1 MSVFKGALS
10 KASVNSFNII
20 EVGTVMHACESELV
34 VKSII
39 KTHVPYFNGK
49 VFLAN
54 KQEIGSV
61 EEILG
66 PVNNYFFSVKL
77 NEGFNA
83 RTFTPNTML
92 HIDTRQQLPIT
103 NFFPKAIMEKKVSN
117 RGGFDP
123 KKKGIKK
130 PQPYVYEILFT

>member
-1 MSVFKGALS
+1 
-10 KASVNSFNII
+10 
-20 EVGTVMHACESELV
+20 MHACESELV

-83 RTFTPNTML
+83 RTFTPNTMVCKYT
-92 HIDTRQQLPIT
+92 IFMIII
-103 NFFPKAIMEKKVSN
+103 F
-117 RGGFDP
+117 
-123 KKKGIKK
+123 IKY
-130 PQPYVYEILFT
+130 PNYLL